1 MITKISFAEAAMTL
15 EHLCDQIDS
24 ADVIADNIQTIF
36 KQSTDDLS
44 AAVNRRI
51 SYLKY
56 AESQLEGAKQMRDK
70 WNERATKFVKVIE
83 RIKTD
88 TMATMKANP
97 HLPYSGSMGKFSIRR
112 NSQPS
117 LIIEDDSYLR
127 CNADWLEV
135 KEEIN
140 KTAVKKAL
148 LDGQEITGV
157 RLEYGEHLRIGVK

>member
-1 MITKISFAEAAMTL
+1 MITKISFAEAATTL
-15 EHLCDQIDS
+15 EHLCDQIDN

-56 AESQLEGAKQMRDK
+56 AESQLEGAKKMRDT
-70 WNERATKFVKVIE
+70 WNARATKFVKVIE
-83 RIKTD
+83 RIKAD

-97 HLPYSGSMGKFSIRR
+97 NLPYKGTLGVFSIRK

-117 LIIEDDSYLR
+117 LIIDNETFVR
-127 CNADWLEV
+127 CCADFIQV
-135 KEEIN
+135 KEEID
-140 KTAVKKAL
+140 KVSLKVAL
-148 LDGQEITGV
+148 LNGQEITGV